1 MLTAASAASH
11 GLGAETPAEPASEG
25 SEFSARICSTGEGS
39 EFNAG
44 TCSAGEGSDGSFQ
57 ARLPSEDSPAAQKK
71 LLLLLVVLMGALL
84 TVRTLLA
91 LARQWRMS
99 AGSPASLS
107 PRPSATPSNS
117 SAFDPG
123 DPPLRPSPSL
133 PPSHAPLHSPAAN
146 GGFRPPSTASLQPT
160 SPFSNQPN
168 VHPAYPYHHT
178 STHMWT
184 SVAPAAPLQNS
195 SPFQNPSSGTN
206 LPSPGPSGSSRTS
219 GSADET
225 TDAYMARTFLVC
237 GVRVLDAV
245 QTSTLSLLTL
255 TLQLMPPHSLP
266 PHQPLIPPVS
276 GDETS
281 SGAVAED
288 GLGRVAA
295 PAAVWG

>member
-1 MLTAASAASH
+1 MFAKHDANQYMEASNPH
-11 GLGAETPAEPASEG
+11 
-25 SEFSARICSTGEGS
+25 RH
-39 EFNAG
+39 
-44 TCSAGEGSDGSFQ
+44 
-57 ARLPSEDSPAAQKK
+57 
-71 LLLLLVVLMGALL
+71 
-84 TVRTLLA
+84 
-91 LARQWRMS
+91 

-219 GSADET
+219 GA
-225 TDAYMARTFLVC
+225 C
-237 GVRVLDAV
+237 GSVYCVL
-245 QTSTLSLLTL
+245 LLMVL
-255 TLQLMPPHSLP
+255 CSKVLERAALGSHS
-266 PHQPLIPPVS
+266 
-276 GDETS
+276 
-281 SGAVAED
+281 VANE
-288 GLGRVAA
+288 V
-295 PAAVWG
+295 PA